1 MTLPSHRLRLGEPST
16 KICRLPG
23 LFELQT
29 KPQPTCVGCWRFRGG
44 WRLLPTQSN
53 LLLLLRRRRRLYY
66 RYRKHRNFVRYFDP
80 SLDPSSIH
88 HPPTTM
94 TMIIQRL
101 GKEKGEE
108 EKASTPNPKMNERHS
123 DCCFHQRLI
132 FGLSVNLGECG
143 FGGKNDSHFGAYY
156 LCFPPF
162 RVLCHLNELT

>member
-1 MTLPSHRLRLGEPST
+1 MNCRQNLNLLALAVGGFEEVGGYYRLRVTYYYYYDDDHDSTTATEST
-16 KICRLPG
+16 KIL
-23 LFELQT
+23 
-29 KPQPTCVGCWRFRGG
+29 
-44 WRLLPTQSN
+44 
-53 LLLLLRRRRRLYY
+53 
-66 RYRKHRNFVRYFDP
+66 YFDP

-94 TMIIQRL
+94 TMMIQRL

-123 DCCFHQRLI
+123 DCCFHRRFIL
-132 FGLSVNLGECG
+132 GLYVNLGECG

-162 RVLCHLNELT
+162 RVLCHLNKLT